1 MRPGLLLRF
10 TATLAFG
17 LSAGTLLAQTYPA
30 RPIRI
35 LIPYGPGTGVDV
47 VVRLLA
53 EPLGRSLGQPVVSE
67 NRTGAAGTVAT
78 AHAASQPAD
87 GYTLLS
93 DSSSHTIAP
102 SLMPNL
108 PFDTGRDFVGVTTL
122 IDNPLVMVTARSKG
136 YQSVRDLIAAAK
148 ANPGK
153 INYASA
159 GVGSS
164 THISAEKFRIAAGF
178 EALHVPYKST
188 TDGLVEVLAG
198 RIDYTYTALTSALAN
213 VRDGKL
219 VALAMVS
226 RRNNVLP
233 DVPPIEEVV
242 PGAGYT
248 SWVGIM
254 AHSRTPRD
262 IVQRLSQ
269 EIARAMNTPDM
280 KERLAKLG
288 TEPWTMSPDEFD
300 ALRRKELADNAR
312 LIKAIDIRM

>member
-1 MRPGLLLRF
+1 MRKSTLPRIAAALGLILV
-10 TATLAFG
+10 
-17 LSAGTLLAQTYPA
+17 AGPALAQAYPTKPV
-30 RPIRI
+30 RFV
-35 LIPYGPGTGVDV
+35 IPYGPGTGVDV

-53 EPLGRSLGQPVVSE
+53 DALSRNLGQPMVSE

-78 AHAASQPAD
+78 AYVAGQPAD

-102 SLMPNL
+102 ALMKNL
-108 PFDTGRDFVGVTTL
+108 PFDTARDFVGVSTL
-122 IDNPLVMVTARSKG
+122 IDNPLVMVTAASKG
-136 YQSVRDLIAAAK
+136 YRSARDLIAAAK

-153 INYASA
+153 VSYASA

-164 THISAEKFRIAAGF
+164 THVSAEKFRIAAGF

-226 RRNNVLP
+226 RRNNLLP
-233 DVPPIEEVV
+233 DVPAVEEVA
-242 PGAGYT
+242 PGSAYT
-248 SWVGIM
+248 SWIGIM
-254 AHSRTPRD
+254 VHSKTPRE
-262 IVQRLSQ
+262 IVQRLNQ
-269 EIARAMNTPDM
+269 EIVRAMNTQDM
-280 KERLAKLG
+280 RDRLAKLG
-288 TEPWTMSPDEFD
+288 AEPWTMPAEEFD
-300 ALRRKELADNAR
+300 TRRMRELAENAK
-312 LIKAIDIRM
+312 LIRSIDIKQ